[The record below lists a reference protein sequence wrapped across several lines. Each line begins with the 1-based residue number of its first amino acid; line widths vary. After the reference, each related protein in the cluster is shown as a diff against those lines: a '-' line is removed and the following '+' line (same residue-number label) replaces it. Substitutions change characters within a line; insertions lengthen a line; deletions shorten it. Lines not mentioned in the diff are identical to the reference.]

1 MSPAVAENLPAESK
15 DLQSAV
21 DQIIVDCDGD
31 PRAAIRALIVA
42 NGYLERKL
50 ENVLASVSTGYV
62 RGRYND
68 QSRVG

>member
-1 MSPAVAENLPAESK
+1 
-15 DLQSAV
+15 V